1 MPPKIEIKGI
11 QEGIKITLGEG
22 EWTEVQKSLLTH
34 VDQQGDFL
42 RGAKLTLE
50 VGNRIP
56 QMAHLNDFQDVITN
70 FQS

>member
-50 VGNRIP
+50 VGNHILKVVE
-56 QMAHLNDFQDVITN
+56 MSHLRDAITN